1 MGLIVAVVVVVV
13 VVVTTIVKKGTP
25 SFRRVLLQ
33 VNSNFGEEKKTRRHG
48 LNHPKEAGDN
58 RLDPDGDCLHFVPSL
73 VDWVTFFFIHSYAY
87 KCTKV
92 HPMYYIT
99 CYVST
104 FS

>member
-1 MGLIVAVVVVVV
+1 MGLIVAVVVVV

-33 VNSNFGEEKKTRRHG
+33 VNSNFGEEKTRRHG

-73 VDWVTFFFIHSYAY
+73 VDWVTFFFIYSYAY

-99 CYVST
+99 YYVST